1 MIFKNAS
8 RHLLMATCLCAGV
21 AIASPVLA
29 QAPSQPSAPAATQA
43 PAPEEA
49 QPSAPAATQP
59 AAPAPNQPSQAT
71 SVTDEKLETF
81 VVALAEVERIKQEYS
96 QRLQTAGSEAE
107 QQQIQNEAGQK
118 MLQAVEGKGISVDE
132 YNQIIQTAQ
141 TDPALAE
148 RLSKAMGQSNQ

>member
-1 MIFKNAS
+1 M
-8 RHLLMATCLCAGV
+8 
-21 AIASPVLA
+21 
-29 QAPSQPSAPAATQA
+29 
-43 PAPEEA
+43 
-49 QPSAPAATQP
+49 
-59 AAPAPNQPSQAT
+59 
-71 SVTDEKLETF
+71 
-81 VVALAEVERIKQEYS
+81 VALAEVERIKQEYS

>member
-1 MIFKNAS
+1 
-8 RHLLMATCLCAGV
+8 
-21 AIASPVLA
+21 
-29 QAPSQPSAPAATQA
+29 
-43 PAPEEA
+43 
-49 QPSAPAATQP
+49 
-59 AAPAPNQPSQAT
+59 
-71 SVTDEKLETF
+71 